1 MAETEKK
8 PKRSDKMYGKGPK
21 ISAEPEGK
29 KPDAGGGV
37 REGGAP
43 KPKAAATEGEGTMTE
58 GGNAGGDVMAGTDG
72 IPTMHQHS
80 AERMEVHHRHERERS
95 DMMHRHEREHMQ
107 RAMGHHKE
115 SHEAMNKRHE
125 EERRTMN
132 TRHEKEHRD
141 MGERHAGM
149 GAEGPTGGM
158 TEKPE
163 GKAGTEPDK

>member
-43 KPKAAATEGEGTMTE
+43 KPKVAAVEGEGTMTK

-80 AERMEVHHRHERERS
+80 TERMEVHHRHMREHTE
-95 DMMHRHEREHMQ
+95 MMGRHEREHAM
-107 RAMGHHKE
+107 RAMGHHHLCDE
-115 SHEAMNKRHE
+115 GMNARHHE
-125 EERRTMN
+125 ERKAMHS
-132 TRHEKEHRD
+132 RHEKEHRD
-141 MGERHAGM
+141 LGERHA
-149 GAEGPTGGM
+149 AGPTGGM

-163 GKAGTEPDK
+163 GKAGTEPNK